1 MLTSQ
6 QTDFLKQKLNEHIEE
21 ANKTRVAGQPGQILL
36 TCAIRFYPKTH
47 SIEFRLP
54 EINSLLPRDTGR
66 CPLLIKRPSED
77 VLKHK
82 VIRLTCRDLSLG
94 DCETNDASS
103 VASNEY
109 RDSPQKLELNKR

>member
-1 MLTSQ
+1 M
-6 QTDFLKQKLNEHIEE
+6 NEHIEE
-21 ANKTRVAGQPGQILL
+21 ANKTCVGGEPGKILL

-54 EINSLLPRDTGR
+54 DMNSLLPKDTGR
-66 CPLLIKRPSED
+66 SPLLMKRPSED

-82 VIRLTCRDLSLG
+82 VIRLTCKDLSLG

-103 VASNEY
+103 LAPNDYEY
-109 RDSPQKLELNKR
+109 SQRN